1 MNFFTKNPNLRFFFQ
16 RGEASMNLKFH
27 MQHDQTPRLQD
38 SKIASSQEFKMAAVT
53 ENSKFEI
60 LYEV

>member
-1 MNFFTKNPNLRFFFQ
+1 
-16 RGEASMNLKFH
+16 MNLKFH